1 MVRVPSAKMHTELVW
16 MAFASTAAARI
27 LPLLPEPPE
36 LFVPDYGLLDLPPK
50 PYVFLSFVFKE
61 ALSS

>member
-1 MVRVPSAKMHTELVW
+1 